1 MPQIHAL
8 QIITFVTKQPKV
20 SFIKLNLEYFISKN
34 IIKGDSHS
42 KKITKPIIRI
52 SIIAIALGLIVMIV
66 ALSIVGGFQREI
78 RNKVIGFGS
87 HIQITSYDS
96 QNTYEATPINIE
108 QDFYPSLSETEGIK
122 HIQIYATKPG
132 IIKTKEDIYGVVVKG
147 VGSDFDWSFF
157 NEKIIDGSS
166 FLVTEQKENSVLV
179 SNHIATKMKLN
190 VGDKMFLY
198 FIQENGQLRPKD
210 FIVKG
215 IYQTGMEDFDKLFV
229 LTDIAHI
236 QKRNGWDEN
245 QIGGFEVLIDNYE
258 ELDEMGAFVYDHI
271 DYNLHATTIKEQH
284 PDIFGWLDL
293 QDYNVNIIILLM
305 IIVAVV
311 NIISALLILVLER
324 INMIGILK
332 ALGMPNWNVRK
343 IFLYNATYLVLKGLV
358 WGNVIGISLCL
369 LQQYFGILT
378 LPEESYYVSEVPI
391 EIDFM
396 NILLLNVGTL
406 VVCILMLL
414 IPSYVIA
421 KISPVKAIRFD

>member
-236 QKRNGWDEN
+236 QKEMVGMR
-245 QIGGFEVLIDNYE
+245 IKLEVL
-258 ELDEMGAFVYDHI
+258 
-271 DYNLHATTIKEQH
+271 
-284 PDIFGWLDL
+284 
-293 QDYNVNIIILLM
+293 
-305 IIVAVV
+305 
-311 NIISALLILVLER
+311 R
-324 INMIGILK
+324 
-332 ALGMPNWNVRK
+332 
-343 IFLYNATYLVLKGLV
+343 
-358 WGNVIGISLCL
+358 C
-369 LQQYFGILT
+369 
-378 LPEESYYVSEVPI
+378 
-391 EIDFM
+391 
-396 NILLLNVGTL
+396 
-406 VVCILMLL
+406 
-414 IPSYVIA
+414 
-421 KISPVKAIRFD
+421 

>member
-1 MPQIHAL
+1 M
-8 QIITFVTKQPKV
+8 
-20 SFIKLNLEYFISKN
+20 NLEYFISKN

-96 QNTYEATPINIE
+96 QNTYEASPISIE
-108 QDFYPSLSETEGIK
+108 QDFYPNFNAVDGIK
-122 HIQIYATKPG
+122 HIQIYANKAG

-147 VGSDFDWSFF
+147 IGDDFDWSFF
-157 NEKIIDGSS
+157 NEKMVAGESFVVSEQID
-166 FLVTEQKENSVLV
+166 NSILL
-179 SNHIATKMKLN
+179 SNHIAIKMKLN

-215 IYQTGMEDFDKLFV
+215 IYQTGLEQFDNLYV
-229 LTDIAHI
+229 IADIAHI
-236 QKRNGWDEN
+236 QKRNGWDSN
-245 QIGGFEVLIDNYE
+245 QVGGFEVLIDNYD
-258 ELDEMGAFVYDHI
+258 ELDEIGEYVYDNI
-271 DYNLHATTIKEQH
+271 DYSLHSTTVKEQH
-284 PDIFGWLDL
+284 PDIFSWLDL

-305 IIVAVV
+305 IVVAVI
-311 NIISALLILVLER
+311 NIVSALLILILER
-324 INMIGILK
+324 TNMIGILK

-343 IFLYNATYLVLKGLV
+343 IFLYNAVYLIVKGII
-358 WGNVIGISLCL
+358 WGNVIGITLCL
-369 LQQYFGILT
+369 IQQYFGILT

-391 EIDFM
+391 EMDFI

-406 VVCILMLL
+406 AVCVLMLL
-414 IPSYVIA
+414 IPSYVIT

>member
-1 MPQIHAL
+1 M
-8 QIITFVTKQPKV
+8 
-20 SFIKLNLEYFISKN
+20 NLEYFISKN

-96 QNTYEATPINIE
+96 QNTYEASPISIE
-108 QDFYPSLSETEGIK
+108 QDFYPNLSLTEGIR
-122 HIQIYATKPG
+122 HIQIYATKAG
-132 IIKTKEDIYGVVVKG
+132 IVKTKEDIYGVVVKG
-147 VGSDFDWSFF
+147 IGSDFDWSFF

-166 FLVTEQKENSVLV
+166 FLVTEQKDNSVLI
-179 SNHIATKMKLN
+179 SNHIALKMKLN

-210 FIVKG
+210 FLVKG
-215 IYQTGMEDFDKLFV
+215 IYQTGLEQFDNLYV
-229 LTDIAHI
+229 IVDIAHI
-236 QKRNGWDEN
+236 QKRNGWDKN
-245 QIGGFEVLIDNYE
+245 QVGGFEVLIDNYD
-258 ELDEMGAFVYDHI
+258 ELDEMGDYVYENIGYD
-271 DYNLHATTIKEQH
+271 LHSSPIKELY
-284 PDIFGWLDL
+284 PDIFIWLDM
-293 QDYNVNIIILLM
+293 QDYNVHIIIILM

-324 INMIGILK
+324 TNMIGILK

-343 IFLYNATYLVLKGLV
+343 IFLYNATYLVLKGLI
-358 WGNVIGISLCL
+358 WGNVIGLSLCL
-369 LQQYFGILT
+369 LQQQLGILT
-378 LPEESYYVSEVPI
+378 LPEESYFVSEVPI
-391 EIDFM
+391 EMDFM

-406 VVCILMLL
+406 GVCVLMLL

>member
-1 MPQIHAL
+1 M
-8 QIITFVTKQPKV
+8 
-20 SFIKLNLEYFISKN
+20 NLEYFISKN

-96 QNTYEATPINIE
+96 QNTYEASPISIY
-108 QDFYPSLSETEGIK
+108 QDFYPSLENAEGIK
-122 HIQIYATKPG
+122 HIQIYATKAG

-166 FLVTEQKENSVLV
+166 FVVSEQKENSILL
-179 SNHIATKMKLN
+179 SNHIATKMKLK
-190 VGDKMFLY
+190 VGDKIFLY
-198 FIQENGQLRPKD
+198 FIQQNGQLRPKD

-215 IYQTGMEDFDKLFV
+215 IYQTGLEQFDNLYV
-229 LTDIAHI
+229 IADIAHI
-236 QKRNGWDEN
+236 QKRNGWDAT
-245 QIGGFEVLIDNYE
+245 QVGGFEVLIDDYKDLDKMGVYVYE
-258 ELDEMGAFVYDHI
+258 SI
-271 DYNLHATTIKEQH
+271 DYNLHSTTIKEQH
-284 PDIFGWLDL
+284 PDIFIWLDL
-293 QDYNVNIIILLM
+293 QDYNVNIIIILM
-305 IIVAVV
+305 VVVAVI
-311 NIISALLILVLER
+311 NIVSALLILILER
-324 INMIGILK
+324 TNMIGILK

-343 IFLYNATYLVLKGLV
+343 IFLYNAVYLIVKGLI

-369 LQQYFGILT
+369 IQQQFGILT
-378 LPEESYYVSEVPI
+378 LPEESYYVSKVPI
-391 EIDFM
+391 EMDVT

-406 VVCILMLL
+406 TVCILMLL
-414 IPSYVIA
+414 IPSYVIT